1 MKRIIIFICLL
12 SSSFISFS
20 QHHDEMVQR
29 EISTGIIYKSDS
41 THKVYHLYVKDTT
54 VNYTGRK
61 RSSIAINGSIPAPVL
76 YFTEGDTAVIYIHNN
91 AHAETSIHLHGLILP
106 NQYDG
111 VPYLTTQPVKK
122 GETHLYKFPIV
133 QHGTY
138 WYHSHTRL
146 QQQDGMYGAIIINE
160 RKKPFMKEFTWLL
173 SDWTNERSYEVD
185 RSLHAS
191 TDWYAIRKGSTQ
203 DYGAAIKEGFF
214 KTKITNEWKRMMSM
228 DVSDIA
234 YDRFFSNGLNEI
246 TFPDASPGEQVRVR
260 LVNGSSSTYFW
271 IQYAGSKLKVI
282 ANDGM
287 DTEPVEVDRLIIG
300 VAETYDFIVTVPEN
314 RQGELRATSEDRT
327 GFTSVWIGKGAKMAA
342 PTLPKLK
349 YFEGMR
355 MMNGMMDMN
364 GNMKEMGM
372 EMSNQA
378 MDMNSVMYP
387 ENGGGATQH
396 DMFNHQMAES
406 QELVT
411 LNYNMLRSPISTK
424 LPEAPFRIIK
434 FDLTGNMNRYV
445 WSINNKTVSEA
456 DKILIKKGENLRI
469 ILFNN
474 TMMRHPMHLHGH
486 FFRVLNGQGEYSPL
500 KNTLDIMPM
509 ERDTLEFVASE
520 SGDWFFHCH
529 ILYHMMS
536 GMGRIFSYEDSPPNP
551 EIPDPKMAM
560 KMVKMDDRM
569 IHPYGNIS
577 LESNGTDG
585 EFFLSGTRNRFQTEW
600 RIGLNDESGY
610 ESESHFGRFLGRTQ
624 FWFPYI
630 GWDFRYRK
638 NAKEE
643 KNLFGQTTTKDDRK
657 VFCSGIAYTLP
668 MLIVADFRLDSKG
681 KIRLQ
686 FGREDVP
693 LTSRLRMDFM
703 VNSDREY
710 MAGIRYVISKYF
722 ALSTHYDSDMKWGVG
737 IRLNY

>member
-1 MKRIIIFICLL
+1 MAR
-12 SSSFISFS
+12 
-20 QHHDEMVQR
+20 QADNQ
-29 EISTGIIYKSDS
+29 IIYQSDS
-41 THKVYHLYVKDTT
+41 THTVYHLYVKDTV
-54 VNYTGRK
+54 VNYTSKK
-61 RSSIAINGSIPAPVL
+61 RSAIAINGTIPAPIL
-76 YFTEGDTAVIYIHNN
+76 NFTEGDTAVIYIHNN

-111 VPYLTTQPVKK
+111 VPYLTTQPIKK
-122 GETHLYKFPIV
+122 GTTHLYKFPIV

-138 WYHSHTRL
+138 WYHSHTKF
-146 QQQDGMYGAIIINE
+146 QEQDGMYGAIIIKE
-160 RKKPFMKEFTWLL
+160 RPKSAIKEFTWLV

-185 RSLHAS
+185 RSLHAA

-203 DYGAAIKEGFF
+203 DYVSAIKEGYF
-214 KTKITNEWKRMMSM
+214 KTKVTNEWKRMMAM

-234 YDRFFSNGLNEI
+234 YDQFFSNGSVE
-246 TFPDASPGEQVRVR
+246 TFFKDAKPGEQVRIR
-260 LVNGSSSTYFW
+260 LINGSSSTYFW
-271 IQYAGSKLKVI
+271 IQFAGGKLKVI

-287 DTEPVEVDRLIIG
+287 DVEPVDVDRLIIG

-314 RQGELRATSEDRT
+314 KQTELRATSEDRT
-327 GFTSVWIGKGAKMAA
+327 GYTSVWLGNGEKAMA

-349 YFEGMR
+349 YFEGMK

-387 ENGGGATQH
+387 ELQSGSQH
-396 DMFNHQMAES
+396 SMDMDHASDSNHHMEES
-406 QELVT
+406 KEFVT
-411 LNYNMLRSPISTK
+411 LNYSMLRSPVSTL
-424 LPEAPFRIIK
+424 LPEAPFKTLK

-445 WSINNKTVSEA
+445 WTINNKTVSES

-486 FFRVLNGQGEYSPL
+486 FFRVLNGQGVNAPL

-509 ERDTLEFVASE
+509 ERDTLEFAATE

-551 EIPDPKMAM
+551 EVPDPKMAM
-560 KMVKMDDRM
+560 KMVNMDDRM

-585 EFFLSGTRNRFQTEW
+585 EFFLAGTRNRFQTEW

-638 NAKEE
+638 YAEEE
-643 KNLFGQTTTKDDRK
+643 KNMFGQTTTKDDRK
-657 VFCSGIAYTLP
+657 VFCAGLAYTLP

-693 LTSRLRMDFM
+693 LSKRFRMDFK

-710 MAGIRYVISKYF
+710 MAGLRYVVSKYF
-722 ALSTHYDSDMKWGVG
+722 ALSTHYDSDMKWGAG